1 MLPEKTN
8 DAQFKALAQDYHTLH
23 DQYQAIQ
30 AECFVLR
37 EQYQTLYEEHQALL
51 EQHRTLL
58 RQRPGTAASSQHLQ
72 DYGQSHQEQQHLIQQ
87 FRRRLH
93 THLLLIRSYR
103 STQHSQRPAGAP
115 LIRKTILLG
124 EGNEKDATFLK
135 ERMQQAHAH
144 RVFLAVDSSQVV
156 RLVQSVHIDVLVLDN
171 GLTPLPGIELF
182 HHLHVMKGMETLP
195 AIIMS
200 ACFSP
205 YLQAELEH
213 HHLIG
218 LEKPIKVEALVKA
231 IDQLLV

>member
-23 DQYQAIQ
+23 
-30 AECFVLR
+30 
-37 EQYQTLYEEHQALL
+37 EEHQALL
-51 EQHRTLL
+51 EYHRTLL
-58 RQRPGTAASSQHLQ
+58 GQHPGTTASSQHLQ
-72 DYGQSHQEQQHLIQQ
+72 DYCQSHQEQQHLIQQ
-87 FRRRLH
+87 FRQRVH

-124 EGNEKDATFLK
+124 EGNEQDATFLK

-144 RVFLAVDSSQVV
+144 RLFLAVDSSQVV
-156 RLVQSVHIDVLVLDN
+156 RLVQNVHIDVLVLDN
-171 GLTPLPGIELF
+171 GLTPLPGMELY
-182 HHLHVMKGMETLP
+182 HQLHVMKGLETLP
-195 AIIMS
+195 AIIIS

-205 YLQAELEH
+205 FLQAELAH

-218 LEKPIKVEALVKA
+218 LEKPLKVEALVKA